1 MFIKIFIQGSYI
13 GLWLLGISI
22 IERERVYHDGGLT
35 RWTGFGLWIY
45 TYWWQ
50 WHVKRVRRIHNRLN
64 SHVLMTKLFRKLGLC
79 QDLIIIRRL
88 TWPLT
93 QHQRSPSL
101 ECKKNQSSFTNQ
113 RIEMTISYGQ
123 QVATS
128 SGLGVFWKLLF
139 LWRGSI
145 YKLVWTNLALYIF
158 LYYSLSL
165 TYRFL
170 LDENGRVRLLL
181 RDLVKY
187 QIS

>member
-1 MFIKIFIQGSYI
+1 M
-13 GLWLLGISI
+13 
-22 IERERVYHDGGLT
+22 
-35 RWTGFGLWIY
+35 
-45 TYWWQ
+45 
-50 WHVKRVRRIHNRLN
+50 RRIHNWLN

-79 QDLIIIRRL
+79 QDLKIIRRL

-101 ECKKNQSSFTNQ
+101 ECKKNQFSFTNQ
-113 RIEMTISYGQ
+113 RIKMTISYGQ

-181 RDLVKY
+181 RDFLVTLTWNWIFVSRKSLSNY
-187 QIS
+187 PFIVKSTQTWFQLHLFLVSM

>member
-1 MFIKIFIQGSYI
+1 
-13 GLWLLGISI
+13 
-22 IERERVYHDGGLT
+22 
-35 RWTGFGLWIY
+35 
-45 TYWWQ
+45 
-50 WHVKRVRRIHNRLN
+50 
-64 SHVLMTKLFRKLGLC
+64 
-79 QDLIIIRRL
+79 
-88 TWPLT
+88 
-93 QHQRSPSL
+93 
-101 ECKKNQSSFTNQ
+101 
-113 RIEMTISYGQ
+113 MTISYGQ

-128 SGLGVFWKLLF
+128 TGLGVFWKLLF

-181 RDLVKY
+181 RDFLAKY